1 MTKPFKPMLASPA
14 DLDAIRYPIFASPK
28 LDGIRASVVGGK
40 LLSRTLKEIPSRHV
54 FNELSG
60 KGYLEGFDGELIVG
74 SPTSPTCYRD
84 TVSGIM
90 ADNKQPEYTY
100 YTFDLWDH
108 EGAFIYR
115 RAELANVYE
124 QCQLDISTRIQLV
137 EHVSLQNREQLDAY
151 EAAQVGLGHEGIM
164 LADPHAT
171 YKFGRATTKGGELL
185 KVKRFVDA
193 EAVVIGME
201 EEMFNGNEAETN
213 ELGRTK
219 RSTAAAGLVGKGTMG
234 ALIVRDVVTGVE
246 FNIGTGFT
254 AQDRVDFWKYRNQI
268 ASNPSFPIKYKSF
281 PIGVKDKPRHPVYLG
296 PRPAGA

>member
-1 MTKPFKPMLASPA
+1 MLASPA

-54 FNELSG
+54 FNMLS
-60 KGYLEGFDGELIVG
+60 KPEFEGLDGELIVG
-74 SPTSPTCYRD
+74 APTSLSCYRD
-84 TVSGIM
+84 TVSMVM
-90 ADNKQPEYTY
+90 ADNKVFPFTY
-100 YTFDLWDH
+100 YVFDLWNH
-108 EGAFIYR
+108 PTSFA
-115 RAELANVYE
+115 
-124 QCQLDISTRIQLV
+124 TRIHELRLHTHVPSPYIEQV
-137 EHVSLQNREQLDAY
+137 QHVSLHNREQLDAY
-151 EAAQVGLGHEGIM
+151 EAEQVGLGHEGIM
-164 LADPHAT
+164 LADPNAT

-201 EEMFNGNEAETN
+201 EEMFNGNEAQTN

-234 ALIVRDVVTGVE
+234 ALTVRDVTTGVE

-254 AQDRVDFWKYRNQI
+254 AEDRKHFWNLRGVVAEAKRGTKMT
-268 ASNPSFPIKYKSF
+268 IKYKSF

-296 PRPAGA
+296 LRPAGA